1 MIRLRDILKEST
13 EPLGS
18 EYNKKYIPIGVGLAN
33 DLISV
38 GFNKEEAAAIVGN
51 MWAESTFK
59 ETAGKESG
67 PYGLIQWRGER
78 LTALKKYA
86 ELIDKDI
93 SDKQV
98 QIWFLKIELK
108 NGYKSS
114 KSPDK
119 GLIPG
124 LPKGI
129 LASPN
134 YEVTMFKRAMAG
146 STVKEKA
153 LGFATKSERMG
164 SSELKAS
171 KKSRRE
177 SAQTVYDNL

>member
-1 MIRLRDILKEST
+1 MIRLTDILNEST
-13 EPLGS
+13 DPLANN
-18 EYNKKYIPIGVGLAN
+18 EKYIPIGVSLAK
-33 DLISV
+33 DIMSV
-38 GFNKEEAAAIVGN
+38 GFSKEEACAIVGN
-51 MWAESTFK
+51 MWAESTFN

-67 PYGLIQWRGER
+67 PYVLIQWRGDR

-108 NGYKSS
+108 NGYKSN
-114 KSPDK
+114 KSPADDK
-119 GLIPG
+119 LIPG
-124 LPKGI
+124 LPQGI
-129 LASPN
+129 LDSPK
-134 YEVTMFKRAMAG
+134 YEVIMFKKAMSG

-164 SSELKAS
+164 ASELKLS
-171 KKSRRE
+171 KTSRME
-177 SAQTVYDNL
+177 SAKTVFDNL